1 MRGRSI
7 DSFFV
12 IKERVGGNVLRLIGI
27 MMPVLKKSS
36 HQAGTPNKQKPSTT
50 WFWHIEHMFDFTIIF
65 SEQLFLAV
73 KKDLTDCAGRGT
85 SQPDTG
91 SNIHLEIFRPIRSK
105 NCGHRKDAR
114 CFLRVPFSQTWKK
127 FSFSHS
133 LQKRQEAGHDH
144 YFLKRTT

>member
-12 IKERVGGNVLRLIGI
+12 IKERVGFNVLRLMGI
-27 MMPVLKKSS
+27 MMPEVKKY
-36 HQAGTPNKQKPSTT
+36 HQAGTPNKHKPSTT

-65 SEQLFLAV
+65 SEQLLLAM
-73 KKDLTDCAGRGT
+73 KKDLTDCARRGT

-91 SNIHLEIFRPIRSK
+91 SIIHLEIFRPIRSK

-114 CFLRVPFSQTWKK
+114 CFLRVPFSQT
-127 FSFSHS
+127 
-133 LQKRQEAGHDH
+133 
-144 YFLKRTT
+144 